1 MGGRIWTEA
10 EDAIVRSRDP
20 KAIAKL
26 DRTHHALAV
35 RRVRLGLRS
44 GIFWREWED
53 DALRRGD
60 LDALAHRTRG
70 AIGSRRLKLGLQCR
84 ANAWTA
90 AEDAVIVAAAEA
102 AVWPAYGPDWR
113 AVAGRIGRTHRAVRQ
128 RACIL
133 RRRWRE
139 AAD

>member
-1 MGGRIWTEA
+1 MGGRVWTEA
-10 EDAIVRSRDP
+10 EDDVVRSRDP

-26 DRTHHALAV
+26 TRTHHSLAI
-35 RRVRLGLRS
+35 RRVRLGVRS
-44 GIFWREWED
+44 GIYWREWED

-60 LDALAHRTRG
+60 LDALGHRTPI
-70 AIGSRRLKLGLQCR
+70 AIQSRRLKLGLGR
-84 ANAWTA
+84 SADAWTPD
-90 AEDAVIVAAAEA
+90 EDAAIVAAARA

>member
-10 EDAIVRSRDP
+10 EDAIIRSRDTT
-20 KAIAKL
+20 AIAKL
-26 DRTHHALAV
+26 NRTPDAIAI
-35 RRVRLGLRS
+35 RRVRLGVLV
-44 GIFWREWED
+44 GVLWTPAED
-53 DALRRGD
+53 EALRRGD

-90 AEDAVIVAAAEA
+90 AEDAAIVAAAEA